1 MNMNT
6 NTFEHKSS
14 NILAVLGNPFRVRL
28 VLALW
33 AQEACVCHL
42 EALLKKRQ
50 AYISQHLMALREA
63 NLLETRRDGK
73 YIYYR
78 LADPEIVELILAAG
92 EIAGLDRD
100 QLPKQQDIK
109 VLDKCICPRCDG
121 EGAESSFETID
132 NVAVINK

>member
-1 MNMNT
+1 MNT
-6 NTFEHKSS
+6 NTFEHKSG

-42 EALLKKRQ
+42 EVLLKKRQ

-73 YIYYR
+73 FVYYR
-78 LADPEIVELILAAG
+78 LANPAIVGTHWFQYKDQATTGRGDGENYQIGFIDICDTPYPEIVRAAREVG
-92 EIAGLDRD
+92 YAMYGGRFNE
-100 QLPKQQDIK
+100 
-109 VLDKCICPRCDG
+109 
-121 EGAESSFETID
+121 F
-132 NVAVINK
+132 

>member
-1 MNMNT
+1 MKISN
-6 NTFEHKSS
+6 FENSASKV
-14 NILAVLGNPFRVRL
+14 LAVLGNPFRIRL
-28 VLALW
+28 VLTLW

-78 LADPEIVELILAAG
+78 LSNPDVIELIKAAG
-92 EIAGLDRD
+92 EIAGLENDRFPRRD
-100 QLPKQQDIK
+100 EIE
-109 VLDKCICPRCDG
+109 VLESCICPNCDT
-121 EGAESSFETID
+121 EKSILAAAEM
-132 NVAVINK
+132 NKNP

>member
-100 QLPKQQDIK
+100 QLPKKQDIK
-109 VLDKCICPRCDG
+109 VLEKCICPNCDG